1 MMDDATDVYLE
12 LLETKE
18 KLRKLEDAIYKN
30 TQAPEVSSD
39 EGSHVIIVS
48 FGEDGFMEIN
58 EAIENSHRR
67 QKHEPTN

>member
-1 MMDDATDVYLE
+1 MSDDATDVYLE

-30 TQAPEVSSD
+30 TQPPEVPSD

-58 EAIENSHRR
+58 EAIESSHGR
-67 QKHEPTN
+67 QKNEPTK